1 MREIKESDWKIFR
14 QLHPVA
20 VERYCQRALDE
31 SERLHRDA
39 NKSAHERFLAA
50 YRLFHER
57 NKELAE
63 IFDNPRRSMAP
74 LQLAAIKARGL
85 LTEEEFTQ
93 FSEDTQ
99 RRIALL
105 LGELLG

>member
-1 MREIKESDWKIFR
+1 
-14 QLHPVA
+14 
-20 VERYCQRALDE
+20 
-31 SERLHRDA
+31 
-39 NKSAHERFLAA
+39 
-50 YRLFHER
+50 
-57 NKELAE
+57 
-63 IFDNPRRSMAP
+63 MAP